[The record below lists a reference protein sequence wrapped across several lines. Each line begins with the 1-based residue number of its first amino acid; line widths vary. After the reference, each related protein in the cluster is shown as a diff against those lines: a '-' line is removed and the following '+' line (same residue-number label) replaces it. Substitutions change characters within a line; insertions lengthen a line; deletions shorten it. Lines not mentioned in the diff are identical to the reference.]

1 MKLQLSVLACVA
13 STVVAVFI
21 DEVGVNDWVR
31 LSAPES
37 IKVLDNVAYLASA
50 DALSALDL
58 SSDAPKGI
66 KWSRRFSDNSS
77 ITLKN
82 DHAIVQE
89 QSVSYGFNL
98 KDGGLSWESHEKD
111 VLKEGVIVTTED
123 DTYVAQADNA
133 LGSIR
138 LFKLN
143 RGVPEEQWSATA
155 DPIRDLAVVDIS
167 TGEGEQQEIN
177 TSVVALEDGRSST
190 KVRIISKDSD
200 KSITMGL
207 CQRLIKFQPFA
218 SKFLVS
224 CIISEKVHLTLIDLE
239 SKKTVTTSV
248 IGQEG
253 QVHVSG
259 ANIFVLG
266 DDKLYKIDLSEFA
279 PVLIGDIPHGKDAVI
294 SLQEQLVVQ
303 DSAAIETFDYS
314 LNKKA
319 SVAQIPFSLTYT
331 GSDNFLVASPTS
343 LNVLTPE
350 GKSLW
355 SSPVL
360 SSIITAAFIDKDEVK
375 ADDAFNI
382 NTDPVT
388 AFINRIQSH
397 VAQLP
402 HLIKWFSSLT
412 LDVLEVS
419 TDNDHF
425 FEKLLIVATPSGL
438 TAIDTTT
445 NTNAW
450 EVDIP
455 GVTKLTSVANGVVA
469 TTPNG
474 DIAYDAHGVEFSAPE
489 SDSEYTVKTTG
500 NIIQGYRSGQPTWTW
515 SPAAGSI
522 AKTVSKNL
530 DDESVSIGTILG
542 DRTVLYKYL
551 YPNVIAAAS
560 VDETAGTLLITV
572 LDSVTGNTL
581 YQSIHNDVKS
591 FSDIVFGEY
600 WITYS
605 YVSGGALPGAK
616 LVTCDFYESTTPNER
631 KSTDEMS
638 AFDMFVPETICQ
650 AFGIESEVTALSV
663 SKTTFGITSRDVI
676 VALADGRVA
685 SIPRQAINPR
695 RPVGRAA
702 TAAEMEEG
710 LGTYDPFLAI
720 FPQMLIS
727 HSYSLKGDIIVT
739 SGATLESTSLVAVL
753 STNGDIFF
761 TRIFPSTAFD
771 LMKPNFS
778 KKNLVYTVLA
788 LGIAVRYMGP
798 VVAKRLNNQKWG
810 VGLIEK

>member
-1 MKLQLSVLACVA
+1 MKLQLSVLGCLAASVA
-13 STVVAVFI
+13 AVFV
-21 DEVGVNDWVR
+21 DEVGVNDWIR

-50 DALSALDL
+50 DALSAVDL
-58 SSDAPKGI
+58 SSQGV
-66 KWSRRFSDNSS
+66 KWTRRFGDNSS

-82 DHAIVQE
+82 EHAVVQ
-89 QSVSYGFNL
+89 QNSVSYGFNL
-98 KDGGLSWESHEKD
+98 KDGGLSWESHKQNE
-111 VLKEGVIVTTED
+111 LHEGVIVTTD
-123 DTYVAQADNA
+123 DDEFAAQADNA
-133 LGSIR
+133 QGSLR

-143 RGVPEEQWSATA
+143 RGVPEELWSVSS
-155 DPIRDLAVVDIS
+155 DPIRDLAVV
-167 TGEGEQQEIN
+167 EIPAGDETV

-190 KVRIISKDSD
+190 KVRIVSQDVDKAIS
-200 KSITMGL
+200 MGL
-207 CQRLIKFQPFA
+207 CQRLIKFEQFA

-224 CIISEKVHLTLIDLE
+224 CVISEKVHLTLIDLE
-239 SKKTVTTSV
+239 SRKTVTTSV
-248 IGQEG
+248 DGQEG
-253 QVHVSG
+253 QVHVQG
-259 ANIFVLG
+259 ADIFVLG
-266 DDKLYKIDLSEFA
+266 DDKLYKIDLAEFA
-279 PVLIGDIPHGKDAVI
+279 PVLVGDVPHGQDAVI
-294 SLQEQLVVQ
+294 SLQDQLVVQ
-303 DSAAIETFDYS
+303 DAASIETYDYE
-314 LNKKA
+314 LKKKA
-319 SVAQIPFSLTYT
+319 SVPQVPFSLTHS
-331 GSDNFLVASPTS
+331 GSENLLVSTPSS
-343 LNVLTPE
+343 LNVLTPQ

-360 SSIITAAFIDKDEVK
+360 SSIVAATFIDKDETK
-375 ADDAFNI
+375 ADDSFNVQ
-382 NTDPVT
+382 TDPLT
-388 AFINRIQSH
+388 AFVSRVQSH
-397 VAQLP
+397 IAQLP
-402 HLIKWFSSLT
+402 HLFKWFTSLT
-412 LDVLEVS
+412 ADVLEVS

-438 TAIDTTT
+438 VAIDTTT

-450 EVDIP
+450 EVNLPD
-455 GVTKLTSVANGVVA
+455 VTKLTPVSNGVIA
-469 TTPNG
+469 HTSNG
-474 DIAYDAHGVEFSAPE
+474 DIAYDAHGVEFSAPQ
-489 SDSEYTVKTTG
+489 SDSEYTVKTAG
-500 NIIQGYRSGQPTWTW
+500 NTVQGYKNGEATWTW
-515 SPAAGSI
+515 SPASGSI

-551 YPNVIAAAS
+551 YPNVLAAAS
-560 VDETAGTLLITV
+560 VDESAGTLLITV

-581 YQSIHNDVKS
+581 YQSVHSDVKS

-605 YVSGGALPGAK
+605 YVSGGALPGPK

-631 KSTDEMS
+631 KSTSEMS

-663 SKTTFGITSRDVI
+663 SRTTFGITSRDVI

-702 TAAEMEEG
+702 TPAELEEG
-710 LGTYDPFLAI
+710 LGTYDPVLAI

-727 HSYSLKGDIIVT
+727 HSYSLQGDIIVS

-753 STNGDIFF
+753 SHNGDIFF

-778 KKNLVYTVLA
+778 KKNLVYTVMA